1 MNLFEKAKA
10 NGLTFDG
17 AQGFM
22 AYETDD
28 LGNITVDFD
37 QTADNLAQDAALT
50 TAPNVNIPAAL
61 TTYLDP
67 QVVPILFSS
76 MATTKVF
83 KEGRKGSWTDTSF
96 QFPVEEYVGGV
107 TGYGDFVDNV
117 TSDVNNEFV
126 ERGNFIF
133 QTVLQYGDLE
143 EAVASRAKLGLA
155 SQKQRSAAFNIA
167 KAHNNINLYGI
178 AGRNIYGMLND
189 PNLNSAIQPI
199 SVTIGGSNYSTWA
212 DKEAHGASDLANYIY
227 NDVSKLYGELADKNG
242 GNVDANSPMILGI
255 SNTMARYLN
264 ATNTYGL
271 TALGMLKANYPNLKV
286 VQVPE
291 LTSGGTN
298 TLYLTV
304 PELFGV
310 RTAEFS
316 YSEKMAF
323 GRVVAGTSSFRQ
335 KVRAASSGFIL
346 KRPSLIARMTGI

>member
-28 LGNITVDFD
+28 LGNITVDFE

-189 PNLNSAIQPI
+189 PNLI
-199 SVTIGGSNYSTWA
+199 V
-212 DKEAHGASDLANYIY
+212 
-227 NDVSKLYGELADKNG
+227 
-242 GNVDANSPMILGI
+242 
-255 SNTMARYLN
+255 
-264 ATNTYGL
+264 
-271 TALGMLKANYPNLKV
+271 
-286 VQVPE
+286 
-291 LTSGGTN
+291 
-298 TLYLTV
+298 
-304 PELFGV
+304 LFS
-310 RTAEFS
+310 R
-316 YSEKMAF
+316 
-323 GRVVAGTSSFRQ
+323 
-335 KVRAASSGFIL
+335 
-346 KRPSLIARMTGI
+346 SL